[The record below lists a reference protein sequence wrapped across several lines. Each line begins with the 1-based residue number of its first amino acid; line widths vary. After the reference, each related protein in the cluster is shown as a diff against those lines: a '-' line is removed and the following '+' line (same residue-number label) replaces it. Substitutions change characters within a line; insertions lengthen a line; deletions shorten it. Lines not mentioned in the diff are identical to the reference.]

1 MYAMKSWIVLL
12 LALFVFVGCSFD
24 PIDGKCK
31 KKLEKLRQN
40 PRDPRVF
47 GVWILEK
54 DKDRL
59 KEDKDALVNFEVFRS
74 DGYHRKA
81 SIVLELNRGVS
92 HVWYTEKDT
101 IFVRRCTSGH
111 FQLFSKDV
119 YKVNGDTLML
129 YTVSKKTGE
138 VDKSPWVYVR
148 YKE

>member
-31 KKLEKLRQN
+31 KKLEKLRQK
-40 PRDPRVF
+40 PRDPRLF

-59 KEDKDALVNFEVFRS
+59 KEDKDALVNFQVFRN
-74 DGYHRKA
+74 DGCHRTA
-81 SIVLELNRGVS
+81 SIVLQLDRAVS
-92 HVWYTEKDT
+92 NVWYTDLDT
-101 IFVRRCTSGH
+101 VAAHRCTSGH
-111 FQLFSKDV
+111 FQLFLKSL
-119 YKVNGDTLML
+119 YKVDADTLKL
-129 YTVSKKTGE
+129 YSVNEKTGYVSK
-138 VDKSPWVYVR
+138 SPRVYVR